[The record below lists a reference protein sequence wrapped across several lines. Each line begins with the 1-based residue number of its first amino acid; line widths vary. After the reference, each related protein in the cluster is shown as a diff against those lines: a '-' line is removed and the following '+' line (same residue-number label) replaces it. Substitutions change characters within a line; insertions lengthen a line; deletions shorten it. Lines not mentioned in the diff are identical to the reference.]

1 MPSYA
6 YQSLPHFSFLEF
18 SFYDSDMLQHSIIT
32 AMICSSPVFF
42 IFKLARNVTMALS
55 ARELSATPHNF
66 VDTEVNQTKT
76 NP

>member
-1 MPSYA
+1 
-6 YQSLPHFSFLEF
+6 
-18 SFYDSDMLQHSIIT
+18 
-32 AMICSSPVFF
+32 MIGSSPVFF